1 MGEADKPEEEEPL
14 LLESWREPLLDKPP
28 NWTEALLGRLGN
40 QQVIKGSH
48 GDCTSVYFKLPP
60 ARKTSKLN

>member
-40 QQVIKGSH
+40 QQVIKNSH
-48 GDCTSVYFKLPP
+48 RVYFKISP